1 MKYPLDC
8 EENFEKSFLFWLCR
22 YVKFKLNSLSNK
34 ELKDPQA
41 LAVVNLALSKGV
53 KNIQELD
60 AYVKKARNAGLSG
73 VNTYFNPLKKLY
85 EYLLFYKLYSLKQ
98 IDEEL
103 LVEILASI
111 SASLSDASKK
121 NYRIAVINFFAFLDK
136 QNEEDQK
143 AHIFDINLKNWAGVS
158 GSKGVKLPEYMSEDE
173 VSKFLDAIDNTDFKS
188 NTIRNR
194 LIIKI
199 IIFTGIRVSEAI
211 NIKLKDIS
219 EENDLYIIRIRA
231 KGNKYRVVMIKKE
244 LIEHLLK
251 DVRVNY
257 LSCDG
262 LLFVNRNGKVLTQAY
277 ISRIVE
283 QILFKAGIR
292 KQKNGA
298 HMLRHTFATLLYKKQ
313 KDLVLVQEALGHAS
327 LNTSRIYTHFDNEKL
342 KLAAEVAKKLH
353 DRT

>member
-8 EENFEKSFLFWLCR
+8 EENFEKSFLFWLAK

-34 ELKDPQA
+34 ELKNPKA
-41 LAVVNLALSKGV
+41 LVEVNFALTRGV
-53 KNIQELD
+53 KNIEELD
-60 AYVKKARNAGLSG
+60 ALAKKARNAGLNG
-73 VNTYFNPLKKLY
+73 VNTYFNPLKKVF
-85 EYLLFYKLYSLKQ
+85 EYLNFYKLHSLKQ

-103 LVEILASI
+103 IVEVLASI
-111 SASLSDASKK
+111 TGALSDASKK
-121 NYRIAVINFFAFLDK
+121 NYRIAVINFFDFLDK
-136 QNEEDQK
+136 QNEEDEK
-143 AHIFDINLKNWAGVS
+143 AHIFNIVLKNWGGIT
-158 GSKGVKLPEYMSEDE
+158 GSKGVKLPEFMNEDE
-173 VSKFLDAIDNTDFKS
+173 LKKFLEAIENSDFKN
-188 NTIRNR
+188 NTIRNK

-219 EENDLYIIRIRA
+219 EENELYIIRIRA

-257 LSCDG
+257 LSEDG
-262 LLFVNRNGKVLTQAY
+262 LLFVNRNGKALTQAY
-277 ISRIVE
+277 VSRIVE
-283 QILFKAGIR
+283 QILFRAGIR

-327 LNTSRIYTHFDNEKL
+327 LNTSRIYTHFDNDKL
-342 KLAAEVAKKLH
+342 KLAAQVAKELSE
-353 DRT
+353 R

>member
-262 LLFVNRNGKVLTQAY
+262 LLFVNRNGKALTQAY
-277 ISRIVE
+277 VSRIVE

-342 KLAAEVAKKLH
+342 KLAAEVVKKLH

>member
-60 AYVKKARNAGLSG
+60 AYVKKARNTGLSG

-143 AHIFDINLKNWAGVS
+143 AHIFDINLKNWAGIS
-158 GSKGVKLPEYMSEDE
+158 GSKGVKLPEYMNEDE

-251 DVRVNY
+251 DVKVNY

-262 LLFVNRNGKVLTQAY
+262 LLFVNRNGKALTQAY
-277 ISRIVE
+277 VSRIVE

>member
-8 EENFEKSFLFWLCR
+8 EENFERSFLFWLCR

-143 AHIFDINLKNWAGVS
+143 AHIFDINLKNWAGIS
-158 GSKGVKLPEYMSEDE
+158 GSKGVKLPEYMNEDE

-251 DVRVNY
+251 DVKVNY

-262 LLFVNRNGKVLTQAY
+262 LLFVNRNGKALTQAY
-277 ISRIVE
+277 VSRIIE

>member
-143 AHIFDINLKNWAGVS
+143 AHIFDINLKNWAGIS
-158 GSKGVKLPEYMSEDE
+158 GSKGVKLPEYMNEDE

-211 NIKLKDIS
+211 NIKLKDIG

-262 LLFVNRNGKVLTQAY
+262 LLFVNRNGKALTQAY
-277 ISRIVE
+277 VSRIVE